1 MLHNYSAFSRM
12 SRQGECRNI
21 GYMDQSVP
29 EVRYNPNVSG
39 SLVLVSVPA
48 LAEAFFRGVDQFL
61 IDLFSDSEKAQV
73 AEERFKKLVHMFPVN
88 LDGNAG

>member
-12 SRQGECRNI
+12 SREGECRNI

-29 EVRYNPNVSG
+29 EVRYNPKVSE

-48 LAEAFFRGVDQFL
+48 LAEAFSRGIDQFL
-61 IDLFSDSEKAQV
+61 IDLFSDNKKAQV
-73 AEERFKKLVHMFPVN
+73 AEERFKKLVHTFPVVLN
-88 LDGNAG
+88 GNVG